1 MSGSR
6 FMPVLLWTDALV
18 FLLVAALCVF
28 AWTCWRSETLRQ
40 GWGRVASDG
49 IGMGSAVVL
58 AVFVGIG
65 LLDSLHFRPA
75 LDKPGEGG
83 KVAYSVDVLSVL
95 DLLVA
100 PLRERRERTYSAPL
114 AAVAFQKETLQ
125 RPDGSQVREFPRLRH
140 GGAHLSDPEAGRIAD
155 VALRTGGGMLVG
167 LLAAA
172 VFCAGWVAAI
182 ARSRRAGWR
191 DTLASVWRGGTGTG
205 TGTATGT
212 DAGTGEVRG
221 SARAG
226 IHWRAFLLTVSVLL
240 VLVAPV
246 VLLSAHYHVLGTSK
260 IGQSVLYLSLK
271 SIRTSLV
278 IGTLTTLVLMPFA
291 VLLGIAAGYFKGWVD
306 DLIQY
311 VYTTIE
317 SIPSVLLIAAG
328 VLLIQVYMETRPGLF
343 ETSAQRADFRLLM
356 LCVILGLA
364 NWTGLCRLLRGEA
377 LKLREL
383 EYVQAAHAFGVS
395 HWRII
400 VRHLAPN
407 MLHIVLIS
415 AVMGFSGLVLAE
427 AVLSY
432 VGVGVDPSMISFG
445 TMINDARL
453 EMAREPMVWWSL
465 AAAFGFM
472 LALVLAANLFADAVR
487 DAFDP
492 RSTIRR
498 AGFRIGPARTGGRQ
512 GEGA

>member
-1 MSGSR
+1 MIGQRS
-6 FMPVLLWTDALV
+6 FLPVLLWTDALV
-18 FLLVAALCVF
+18 FLLVAVLCVF
-28 AWTCWRSETLRQ
+28 AWSCWRNENLRQ
-40 GWGRVASDG
+40 GWRRVAGNG

-58 AVFVGIG
+58 ALFVGVG

-75 LDKPGEGG
+75 LEKAGEGG
-83 KVAYSVDVLSVL
+83 KAAYSVDVLSVL

-100 PLRERRERTYSAPL
+100 PLRERREKTYSAPL
-114 AAVAFQKETLQ
+114 ATVSFQKETIE
-125 RPDGSQVREFPRLRH
+125 RPDGAQVRDFPRLRH
-140 GGAHLSDPEAGRIAD
+140 GGTHLADPADRSAD
-155 VALRTGGGMLVG
+155 VALRAVAG
-167 LLAAA
+167 LLAGVLAA
-172 VFCAGWVAAI
+172 GVFCMLWIAAI
-182 ARSRRAGWR
+182 ARRRRAAFR
-191 DTLASVWRGGTGTG
+191 ATLAEVSRG
-205 TGTATGT
+205 
-212 DAGTGEVRG
+212 AGDGVN
-221 SARAG
+221 
-226 IHWRAFLLTVSVLL
+226 WRALLVTASVLL
-240 VLVAPV
+240 VLAGPV
-246 VLLSAHYHVLGTSK
+246 VVLSAHYHVLGTSK

-465 AAAFGFM
+465 AAAFAFM

-498 AGFRIGPARTGGRQ
+498 AGFRIGPVRGPDRA
-512 GEGA
+512 GERA